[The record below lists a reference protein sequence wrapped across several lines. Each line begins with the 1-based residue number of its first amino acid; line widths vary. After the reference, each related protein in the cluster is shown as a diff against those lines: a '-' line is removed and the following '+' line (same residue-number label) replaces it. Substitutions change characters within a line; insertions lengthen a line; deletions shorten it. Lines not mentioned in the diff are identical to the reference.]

1 MEPTSREVLGAG
13 LLALVLVA
21 LIVLI
26 VLGALP
32 S

>member
-1 MEPTSREVLGAG
+1 MEPTRREVLGAG

-26 VLGALP
+26 VLSALP
-32 S
+32 A